1 MAYYISFLKALALRI
16 NASTIHFFFN
26 PDKVFWP
33 KPFPLN
39 FSVNVTNFPRLFA
52 ALIPLESRLHV
63 ATYP

>member
-33 KPFPLN
+33 KPWPPN
-39 FSVNVTNFPRLFA
+39 FSVNVTHFPRHFGT
-52 ALIPLESRLHV
+52 LIPLEPRPHV